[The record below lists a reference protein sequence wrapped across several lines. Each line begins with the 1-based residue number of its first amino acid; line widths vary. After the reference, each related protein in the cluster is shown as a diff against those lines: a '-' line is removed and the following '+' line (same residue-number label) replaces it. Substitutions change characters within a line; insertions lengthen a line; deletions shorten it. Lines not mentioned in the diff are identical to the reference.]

1 MYVFAYIYF
10 LCTLPLVEC
19 RLFGVCM
26 YVCVC
31 IYLLFVYT
39 TVGRMPSILK
49 SHSGV
54 FVCVLVV

>member
-1 MYVFAYIYF
+1 
-10 LCTLPLVEC
+10 
-19 RLFGVCM
+19 M

-31 IYLLFVYT
+31 MYLLFVYT

>member
-1 MYVFAYIYF
+1 
-10 LCTLPLVEC
+10 
-19 RLFGVCM
+19 M

-54 FVCVLVV
+54 FVYVLVV